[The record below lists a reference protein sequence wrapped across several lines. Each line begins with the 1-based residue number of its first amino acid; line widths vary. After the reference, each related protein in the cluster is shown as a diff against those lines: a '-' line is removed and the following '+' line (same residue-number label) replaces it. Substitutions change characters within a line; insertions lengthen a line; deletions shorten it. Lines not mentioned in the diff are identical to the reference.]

1 MWNRV
6 VLDSWSGLHVD
17 KCPKLYCDFIMV
29 CLDSFK
35 ISRI

>member
-1 MWNRV
+1 MWNPV

-17 KCPKLYCDFIMV
+17 KCPKLYCDFRV